1 MILALKTFEFLVLD
15 EYYHYKK
22 KENPPVKNQTHN
34 ASESQIC
41 EKNKV
46 KKKKAFVLKER
57 KCVPLCAIISQQ
69 LPEQNRQVR

>member
-22 KENPPVKNQTHN
+22 KVIQNISK
-34 ASESQIC
+34 SIC